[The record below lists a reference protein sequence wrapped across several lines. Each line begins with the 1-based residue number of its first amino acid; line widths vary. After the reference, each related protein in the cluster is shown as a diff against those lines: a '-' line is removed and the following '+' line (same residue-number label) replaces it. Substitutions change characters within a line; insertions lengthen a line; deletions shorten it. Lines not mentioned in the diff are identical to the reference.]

1 VKISKE
7 LTAASATPIILTLL
21 RDGESYGYAI
31 AQRVRELSNGEMLWS
46 DGMLY
51 PILHRLESDGLI
63 GARWR
68 ESETGRKRKYYHLLP
83 AAEPVLAEERQQWN
97 VVNLLLARLWE
108 PQTP

>member
-1 VKISKE
+1 VGVQTDCSQV
-7 LTAASATPIILTLL
+7 
-21 RDGESYGYAI
+21 ESEGRRFPQLAPF
-31 AQRVRELSNGEMLWS
+31 
-46 DGMLY
+46 

-63 GARWR
+63 GARWG